1 MGSEGICS
9 CKDKEAEEDTALVS
23 LTQNII

>member
-9 CKDKEAEEDTALVS
+9 CKDKEKEEDTALVS
-23 LTQNII
+23 LFNQ